1 MRSVKIS
8 IVDVI
13 SISRSKSVSIEMS
26 TLVDRSF
33 AGECP
38 CNTIHLACMNDLD
51 YIARQQVSPRVTWI
65 MTWKSLGVHRCSVDA
80 KPPVI
85 AGYGNDPQT

>member
-8 IVDVI
+8 IVYVV
-13 SISRSKSVSIEMS
+13 SIPGSKSVSVSFEMS
-26 TLVDRSF
+26 ALVDRAF
-33 AGECP
+33 AGKCP
-38 CNTIHLACMNDLD
+38 CDTIHLACMNDLD
-51 YIARQQVSPRVTWI
+51 YIARQQASPRVTWI

-85 AGYGNDPQT
+85 AG

>member
-26 TLVDRSF
+26 ALVDRSF
-33 AGECP
+33 AGKCP

-65 MTWKSLGVHRCSVDA
+65 MTWKSLGDRFSVDA

-85 AGYGNDPQT
+85 AGLRDDSQT